1 MRKFIIKEVVKNC
14 IKISKNLQNRKYPF
28 LLKEIN
34 TFCVKNVTELVL
46 FLVLLKSMTNVY
58 QSD

>member
-14 IKISKNLQNRKYPF
+14 IKISKNLQNRKYPI

-46 FLVLLKSMTNVY
+46 FFSFAKM
-58 QSD
+58 